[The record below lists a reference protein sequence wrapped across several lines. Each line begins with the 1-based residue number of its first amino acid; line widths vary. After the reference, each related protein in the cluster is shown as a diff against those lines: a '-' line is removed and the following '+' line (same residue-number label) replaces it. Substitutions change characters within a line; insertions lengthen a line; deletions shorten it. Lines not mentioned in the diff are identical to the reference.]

1 MVTFNSDIDVL
12 NYALT
17 LEQFEAALYKV
28 LIGANLLTGVEQGY
42 LTTFGAQE
50 QAHVDTLTQVIGQ
63 LGGTPVKAPG
73 SYNFA
78 AAGPITNRAQLL
90 AVIQMVED
98 LGASAYLGAAG
109 FIKDPML
116 LTAAVTIHAVEAE
129 HAAIFRD
136 LLGMAVA
143 PDVVAKG
150 TAPDD
155 VIKAVT
161 PFLSAPIP
169 APAPAPA
176 PAPTPAPT
184 AAPSA
189 PSAPPRT
196 GGGGEG
202 AYIRRLGDG

>member
-1 MVTFNSDIDVL
+1 MVTFNSDSDVL

-28 LIGANLLTGVEQGY
+28 LIGTNLLSGVEQQY

-50 QAHVDTLTQVIGQ
+50 QQHVDTLTGVIGQ

-73 SYNFA
+73 SYNLA
-78 AAGPITNRAQLL
+78 AAGPITNREQLL

-129 HAAIFRD
+129 HAAVFRD
-136 LLGMAVA
+136 LLGLAAA
-143 PDVVAKG
+143 PDAVAKG
-150 TAPDD
+150 TTPDD

-161 PFLSAPIP
+161 PFLMAATT

-176 PAPTPAPT
+176 PAAPAP
-184 AAPSA
+184 APA
-189 PSAPPRT
+189 PAGKP
-196 GGGGEG
+196 G
-202 AYIRRLGDG
+202 ANFIRRLGDG